1 MRNKFD
7 IATFDDHEHLANVV
21 LQVVKEVGSELS
33 FDIGILCSKENAFGL
48 INIFV
53 RNGIDLVH
61 IEDTISLETEHCSL
75 FGGYRVISI
84 SNNKLSLY
92 SSDVLEECEWNELL
106 IEDSRRTRLIISY
119 CEYGE
124 DIIAYKFAN
133 ANGKC
138 DCEHDGPNKVE
149 VNSEPEPE
157 PEPDNNENLDCIANI
172 NINGDRKT
180 FKFKN
185 YDDMKEFCNLCEQVL
200 GIG

>member
-1 MRNKFD
+1 MRKKFD
-7 IATFDDHEHLANVV
+7 VATFEDHEHLANVV

-33 FDIGILCSKENAFGL
+33 FDIGILCSKENAFRL
-48 INIFV
+48 VNIFI

-61 IEDTISLETEHCSL
+61 IEDTISLETEYCSL

-119 CEYGE
+119 CEYEE

-149 VNSEPEPE
+149 ANSE

>member
-1 MRNKFD
+1 MRKKFE
-7 IATFDDHEHLANVV
+7 IATFEDHEHLANVV

-53 RNGIDLVH
+53 RNGFDLVH

-75 FGGYRVISI
+75 FGGYRVVSI

-106 IEDSRRTRLIISY
+106 IEDIRRTRLIISY

-133 ANGKC
+133 ANGEC

-149 VNSEPEPE
+149 ANSES
-157 PEPDNNENLDCIANI
+157 EPDSNENLDCKFITNI
-172 NINGDRKT
+172 NINGDKKT
-180 FKFKN
+180 FKFNN